1 MFRVRTVHMTT
12 DDSGKVAQ
20 ETRTGRAGNVNGNE
34 PNINRVRMIKSTF
47 VVYGTKYKY
56 VKNYR
61 VQYGQTAI
69 FHGYV
74 ERLQNQRRTYVRRM
88 YYTVYTFHYYT
99 STVDVLEKRGILMR
113 ARSSCV

>member
-1 MFRVRTVHMTT
+1 MTT
-12 DDSGKVAQ
+12 DNSGMIVR
-20 ETRTGRAGNVNGNE
+20 ETRTGRAGNVNGYE
-34 PNINRVRMIKSTF
+34 PKINRVWMIKSTF
-47 VVYGTKYKY
+47 VVYGARYKN

-74 ERLQNQRRTYVRRM
+74 ERLQNQRRRYVRRM

-99 STVDVLEKRGILMR
+99 STADVPEKRGILMR
-113 ARSSCV
+113 ARSSSV